1 MSLGGSAECCRVAKK
16 ASIRSMQV
24 LNKDVEQE
32 IVSVEDDVD
41 KNGALKTTLRE

>member
-1 MSLGGSAECCRVAKK
+1 
-16 ASIRSMQV
+16 MQV

-41 KNGALKTTLRE
+41 KNGALKTPLRE